1 MVIYS
6 DIKCN
11 INEYLYK
18 QQHVWELGIP
28 MYQPFW
34 YKETYNK
41 PLEGMGIPMDTLVLD
56 NLI

>member
-28 MYQPFW
+28 PIMS
-34 YKETYNK
+34 
-41 PLEGMGIPMDTLVLD
+41 IR
-56 NLI
+56 